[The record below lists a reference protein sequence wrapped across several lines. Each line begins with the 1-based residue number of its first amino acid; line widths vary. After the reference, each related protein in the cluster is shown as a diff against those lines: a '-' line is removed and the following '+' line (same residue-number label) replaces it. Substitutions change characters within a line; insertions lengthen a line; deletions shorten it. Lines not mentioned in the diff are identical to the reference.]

1 MLIQRALNPP
11 ERREQQVVSLQ
22 DRRLLELLGVDV
34 DEVSVRGL
42 NALKEAT
49 VYACIRIRSSAVAK
63 LPMKVYQDQDGA
75 IRRASDHYL
84 QRLLKLRPNP
94 YMTASTFQRTMEVQN
109 CLHGNAYA
117 LLEVDRRGQVTALY
131 PCDAAKM
138 EVWVDDVGLV
148 GPQNRLWYIVNVNGE
163 RRRLNADEVI
173 HIKGLTTDGLVGI
186 APLEYLRYLIENGAA
201 ATKFINQFYRQGL
214 QTKGI
219 VQYVGDLTPEAQKRF
234 REKFEEMSSG
244 LKNAHRISLMPVGFQ
259 FQPISLSM
267 ADAQFVQNTELTIR
281 QIANAFGIKM
291 HQLNDLS
298 RATHTNIAEQQR
310 EFYVETLQDLLTEYE
325 QEFTYKLLLDAEIE
339 QGYYLRFNVDTIL
352 RSDIKT
358 RYEAYRTGVQGG
370 FLTPNEVRALEEMP
384 ALDGGDQLLVN
395 GNMIPITMAGQQ
407 YIKGGDNPGE
417 EGRADTGPDDA

>member
-63 LPMKVYQDQDGA
+63 LPMKVYQDRDGA

-94 YMTASTFQRTMEVQN
+94 YMTASTFQRTLEVQN
-109 CLHGNAYA
+109 CIYGNAYVLPDFDSA
-117 LLEVDRRGQVTALY
+117 GRAVGLY

-148 GPQNRLWYIVNVNGE
+148 GPQNRLWYVVHVNGE

-173 HIKGLTTDGLVGI
+173 HIKSLTTDGLVGI

-325 QEFTYKLLLDAEIE
+325 QEFTYKLLLDSEIE

-407 YIKGGDNPGE
+407 YIKGG
-417 EGRADTGPDDA
+417 